1 MNYLI
6 YAEKYFV
13 IILSEEMDGYIN
25 NKGCD
30 EIFIS
35 VCILYDFW
43 QMKRLV
49 HFLVQKS
56 IIKLMIKNTINK
68 KKLCVA

>member
-13 IILSEEMDGYIN
+13 IILSEEIDGYIS

-35 VCILYDFW
+35 VCILYDFLK
-43 QMKRLV
+43 MKRLV
-49 HFLVQKS
+49 LFLVQKL
-56 IIKLMIKNTINK
+56 IIKLMIKNTIDK